1 MLTAG
6 LQPDA
11 QLGTLVS
18 RSMQEKDNGSVELLL
33 VLDGILQVGPD
44 HFHGVSASCK
54 ESIYLTTLSP
64 TYQTMDF

>member
-1 MLTAG
+1 MLNAG

-44 HFHGVSASCK
+44 HSHGASASCK
-54 ESIYLTTLSP
+54 ESVDVTALCS
-64 TYQTMDF
+64 TYWKMAC

>member
-1 MLTAG
+1 MVTAG

-44 HFHGVSASCK
+44 HFHGASASCK
-54 ESIYLTTLSP
+54 ASMYLTAPCS
-64 TYQTMDF
+64 TY

>member
-11 QLGTLVS
+11 HLGTLVS

-44 HFHGVSASCK
+44 HFHGATASCK
-54 ESIYLTTLSP
+54 ESIYLTALCS
-64 TYQTMDF
+64 TY